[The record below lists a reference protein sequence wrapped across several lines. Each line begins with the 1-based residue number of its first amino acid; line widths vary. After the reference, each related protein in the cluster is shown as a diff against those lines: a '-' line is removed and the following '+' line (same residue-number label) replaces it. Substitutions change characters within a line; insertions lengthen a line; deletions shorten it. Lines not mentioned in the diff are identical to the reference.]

1 MSGGSCAGVG
11 EVSKKVFCEG
21 DSCGLHMVGIM
32 ALYSSSPPSTWTTQ
46 CVMSSKTT
54 AAVTDSELHS
64 RGPQAHHHQ
73 HSSKSVTGGLSSLFS
88 NSTSKPTYH
97 HSSCSASDIL
107 DSSSHVCSGGSLRG
121 SPQAEM
127 AYGVMSWD
135 NFDSRTA
142 AVNIPLSSLKSR
154 ERSPVSVL
162 QGPISRSSNHGSPV
176 FSSSAWE
183 NGASGGLPPL
193 DQRRRSSL
201 SGDRDRWP
209 MSRSVGFEIGNSE
222 AESSRWNSTC
232 RASSESETA
241 VSSSGPLRVEG
252 FGSGAFAF
260 GNLPLDNLTL
270 PLYPTGKGF
279 SRTPQRETPGILEAR
294 EKILRLAEEA
304 HGLSSSVVLEEE
316 DVKDG
321 AGGSTSAYQLLKD
334 AQAKH
339 KVFYDP
345 AVVKA
350 FRMAEEAHKGQ
361 VSIPDLVPCCKSFW
375 CGRSLSLIWLCK

>member
-1 MSGGSCAGVG
+1 MSGGLCAGVG
-11 EVSKKVFCEG
+11 GSEEKVFCEG
-21 DSCGLHMVGIM
+21 NSSGAHMVGIM
-32 ALYSSSPPSTWTTQ
+32 ALYSSSPPTTWTSQ
-46 CVMSSKTT
+46 CAMSSKTT
-54 AAVTDSELHS
+54 AAATDSELHA

-73 HSSKSVTGGLSSLFS
+73 HSSKSVKGGLSSLFS
-88 NSTSKPTYH
+88 NGTSKPTHH
-97 HSSCSASDIL
+97 HSSCPASDIL
-107 DSSSHVCSGGSLRG
+107 DSCSHVCSGGSLRG
-121 SPQAEM
+121 SPQGEM

-142 AVNIPLSSLKSR
+142 AVNSPLSSLKSR

-162 QGPISRSSNHGSPV
+162 QAPISRSSNHGSPV
-176 FSSSAWE
+176 FPSSAWE

-232 RASSESETA
+232 RASSESGTA
-241 VSSSGPLRVEG
+241 VSSSEPLRIEG

-260 GNLPLDNLTL
+260 GNSPLDTLTL
-270 PLYPTGKGF
+270 PLYTTGKGF
-279 SRTPQRETPGILEAR
+279 SRTPQREAPGILEAR

-304 HGLSSSVVLEEE
+304 HGLSSSVVLEE

-321 AGGSTSAYQLLKD
+321 ARGLTSADQLLND

-361 VSIPDLVPCCKSFW
+361 VSNPDLIPCCNPSL
-375 CGRSLSLIWLCK
+375 CRRSLSLIWLCK